1 MTELL
6 IAIVVIAIIVVIALP
21 SISNIRAS
29 TRKAAAIQNAKGI
42 SQMSAALAA
51 LGVAHVIPDSMGG
64 VEATAR
70 LLREGV
76 IVPEG
81 PMAGEK
87 FVLAG
92 LNDDDIAYIATYL
105 YVQYDAKELR
115 LIFTDPERD
124 SGTSLFPDVSGMMF
138 AFFAPF
144 PSR

>member
-1 MTELL
+1 
-6 IAIVVIAIIVVIALP
+6 
-21 SISNIRAS
+21 
-29 TRKAAAIQNAKGI
+29 
-42 SQMSAALAA
+42 MSAAL
-51 LGVAHVIPDSMGG
+51 GGAHVIPDSMGG
-64 VEATAR
+64 VETTAC
-70 LLREGV
+70 LLREGG

-92 LNDDDIAYIATYL
+92 LNHDDIAYIATSL

-138 AFFAPF
+138 AFIAPF